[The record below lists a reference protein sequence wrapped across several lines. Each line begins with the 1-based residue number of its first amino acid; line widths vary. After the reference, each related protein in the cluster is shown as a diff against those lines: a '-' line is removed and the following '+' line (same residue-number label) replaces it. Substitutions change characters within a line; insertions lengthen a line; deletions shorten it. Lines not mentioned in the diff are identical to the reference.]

1 SSEAQDRPDLVQEL
15 TFFRD
20 AIMRKAN
27 RTFKQTLVD
36 EEANHQEILKKS
48 SARHKDVFAS
58 IQDNID
64 SRVDEI
70 AKKANL
76 LQEEETRDAQSQIHA
91 TTSLAKLL
99 QFPGHYGGDARLAK
113 STTTIS
119 KEEFLDLKQ
128 ELNDTKRTLRKT
140 EDSLLSLKRQALT
153 EGDLNGHDFV
163 TKDQLRNTIRDKNVA
178 IENKVASLIVD
189 MSKSKGRPGQLDD
202 LDSAISEIKEK
213 LANLATGF
221 EERKKSMTQQ
231 GAQFDNLEARLE
243 KKSSDFEHVQE
254 ELKRCNNDITEL
266 HRIVG
271 RNEIEET
278 SLMDR
283 VALAA
288 YQNEILHTSFQSL
301 TQDVRRIQVDGL
313 HRRES
318 TLPPPTDQELDLKIH
333 GIMDQAIE
341 AVRAE
346 RSDVDEFI
354 LGALDKMEKALD
366 KQQETI
372 TDIQNTQSKQSQS
385 LSLRHP
391 PIPPVAQNEVLSD
404 SRMGEYD
411 TRVSFIENYV
421 KSLETTVK
429 GQQQKFDSLTTTRLA
444 HFIIYQMGQVY
455 AYSPDNIVGQ
465 LQQLWAFQRGADAAI
480 RNNTSKL
487 NAIDPKAIADLTLG
501 LQAVQKQVQDVVSK
515 ADQFRTGVDD
525 MRKNLGEQ
533 IQSILMTI
541 GSLKICSDQHS
552 KDSDDIR
559 KTVLSLEKTMEQ
571 AITYLKDQTNSTSAE
586 VTSLQEQFKTIVDTN
601 VHLTASSREASNA
614 SKTAM
619 ICATPGYETEE
630 DRPLREISKLSNASS
645 GTTAVSSKKR
655 SPEVTSISD
664 DDDAI
669 RLTSKRIRR
678 RKNVSKGGLE
688 ANL

>member
-1 SSEAQDRPDLVQEL
+1 
-15 TFFRD
+15 
-20 AIMRKAN
+20 MRKAN

-99 QFPGHYGGDARLAK
+99 QFPGHYGGDVRLAK
-113 STTTIS
+113 NTTTVS

-140 EDSLLSLKRQALT
+140 EDSLLSLKRKALT

-163 TKDQLRNTIRDKNVA
+163 TKDQLQNTIRDKNVA

-189 MSKSKGRPGQLDD
+189 MSKLKGRPGQLDD

-231 GAQFDNLEARLE
+231 GAQFHNLEARLE
-243 KKSSDFEHVQE
+243 KKSSDIEHVQE

-288 YQNEILHTSFQSL
+288 YKIEILHTSFQSL

-318 TLPPPTDQELDLKIH
+318 TLPPPPDQELDLKIH

-346 RSDVDEFI
+346 RSDVDEYI
-354 LGALDKMEKALD
+354 LGALDKVEKALE

-404 SRMGEYD
+404 SRVGEYD
-411 TRVSFIENYV
+411 RRVSFIENCL

-444 HFIIYQMGQVY
+444 QLIIYQMGQVY

-480 RNNTSKL
+480 RNNISKL

-501 LQAVQKQVQDVVSK
+501 LQAVQKQLQDVVSK

-525 MRKNLGEQ
+525 MSKNLREQ

-559 KTVLSLEKTMEQ
+559 KTVLCLEKTMEQ
-571 AITYLKDQTNSTSAE
+571 AITYLKDQTSSTSAT
-586 VTSLQEQFKTIVDTN
+586 VTSLQEQFKIVVDTN
-601 VHLTASSREASNA
+601 VHLTASSREASTA

-619 ICATPGYETEE
+619 ICATPGYEIEE

-655 SPEVTSISD
+655 PPEVTSISD